1 MNLKKILMITLVI
14 TTIGFYQTNIK
25 AAELTAVID
34 DYQISMDGTYTY
46 QFADGTTAIFKRQK
60 RSSELI
66 IIQHQK

>member
-46 QFADGTTAIFKRQK
+46 QFADEIGRA
-60 RSSELI
+60 
-66 IIQHQK
+66 HV